1 MMVHNKTLGIF
12 TVKKIAFY
20 NNEYYTYGGFGSYLS
35 EMRKYF
41 KKTILV
47 AHVTKQ
53 APREGYYKIPTDNLE
68 IVHLLQSRNE
78 LENLVQ
84 QPFNFFIARKRMCDM
99 DIVHCRMPD
108 YTGIIGVILSRMYK
122 KQFFIQT
129 IADWRIEAKKMPVS
143 KKYGLGLF
151 LKLDYYLYDFL
162 ERKLAKNRL
171 VFAQGTSS
179 YEKHKNKAETKLI
192 SSTAHYNKDIGIL
205 RKRFTDKKKVKV
217 LHVGRLTGIKNQE
230 LIIDTIATLNKE
242 TEIQWELSI
251 LGEGPLRKKLQHQ
264 IDELCQTKNIQLI
277 GQVDR
282 GDIFWNYFDTADLF
296 IMSSRSEGTPKVVLE
311 AMARSVPVVASNVG
325 GIPYLVKDKTRGLLF
340 EDNNKQALMD
350 AILFLQKEEIDRD
363 KMMQNAFEFS
373 KNNTVEKS
381 TEFMVTEVSRYFQW
395 EEE

>member
-1 MMVHNKTLGIF
+1 MVHNRTLGIF

-20 NNEYYTYGGFGSYLS
+20 KEEYYTYGGFGSYLS

-47 AHVTKQ
+47 AHVTNE
-53 APREGYYKIPTDNLE
+53 APGDGYYKIPTDNLE

-78 LENLVQ
+78 LENLLQ
-84 QPFNFFIARKRMCDM
+84 QPFNFFIARRRMRDM

-129 IADWRIEAKKMPVS
+129 IADWGIEAKKMPAS

-151 LKLDYYLYDFL
+151 LKLDYYFYDFL

-179 YEKHKNKAETKLI
+179 YNKHKNHSETKLI
-192 SSTAHYNKDIGIL
+192 SSTAHYNKDIGTL
-205 RKRFTDKKKVKV
+205 RKRFTDKKKVRV

-230 LIIDTIATLNKE
+230 LIIDTIATLNQE
-242 TEIQWELSI
+242 TNLQWELSI
-251 LGEGPLRKKLQHQ
+251 LGEGPLRKKLQNQ
-264 IDELCQTKNIQLI
+264 IDELGQTETIKLV

-282 GDIFWNYFDTADLF
+282 GDDFWNYFDAADLF
-296 IMSSRSEGTPKVVLE
+296 IMASRSEGTPKVILE

-325 GIPYLVKDKTRGLLF
+325 GIPYLVEDQERGLLF
-340 EDNNKQALMD
+340 EDNDKNALIKAVLEM
-350 AILFLQKEEIDRD
+350 QNNESHRD
-363 KMMQNAFEFS
+363 KMIKSAFEFS

-381 TEFMVTEVSRYFQW
+381 TEFMVNEVSKYFKW